1 MTTRPSEPKSRRHL
15 TPDLLLRGRPAA
27 ERPAHRPPVVA
38 EPGRKPALPASLF
51 LGLGEP
57 LPSDYYLG

>member
-15 TPDLLLRGRPAA
+15 TRDLVLRRPAA
-27 ERPAHRPPVVA
+27 DRPTLARPPLIA
-38 EPGRKPALPASLF
+38 DPGRKATLPASLF